1 MSVIYWLIPIA
12 ALFVAL
18 AIKIFFWAVKSDQ
31 FEDLERQGL
40 NILFDDEQP
49 NTSAQQ
55 AEPLTAEQTTPTK
68 HRRNADD

>member
-40 NILFDDEQP
+40 NVLFDDEAP
-49 NTSAQQ
+49 TAPSSTTKPA
-55 AEPLTAEQTTPTK
+55 AEEESSTTTK
-68 HRRNADD
+68 PS